1 MFQLYIFL
9 GYFVALTL
17 FLVFVSRRNL
27 VESGQFVK
35 YILKWAFLKDRA
47 ARIEVLKSE
56 LE

>member
-35 YILKWAFLKDRA
+35 HILKWAFLKDRA